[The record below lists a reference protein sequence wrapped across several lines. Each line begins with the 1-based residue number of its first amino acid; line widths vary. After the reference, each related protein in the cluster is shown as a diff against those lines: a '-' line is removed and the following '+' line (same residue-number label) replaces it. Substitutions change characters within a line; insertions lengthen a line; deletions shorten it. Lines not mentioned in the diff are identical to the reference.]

1 MVDLTIERDFVD
13 FKEESQTQFKSSKIN
28 EHYKKAILN
37 HLEADSAQ
45 LITKRDRNPSSG
57 LNSNKVTD
65 FIIYQKPKL
74 IVISTSRSIIYY
86 SMARKKIL
94 LSVDVDKSVTKSP
107 ISKLVQLDDSLS
119 QIGFV
124 RGQFLEI
131 LVIVY
136 DKV

>member
-1 MVDLTIERDFVD
+1 
-13 FKEESQTQFKSSKIN
+13 
-28 EHYKKAILN
+28 
-37 HLEADSAQ
+37 LEADSAQ
-45 LITKRDRNPSSG
+45 LITKRDINPPSG

-94 LSVDVDKSVTKSP
+94 LSVDVDKSVTKFP

-124 RGQFLEI
+124 RGQFL
-131 LVIVY
+131 
-136 DKV
+136 